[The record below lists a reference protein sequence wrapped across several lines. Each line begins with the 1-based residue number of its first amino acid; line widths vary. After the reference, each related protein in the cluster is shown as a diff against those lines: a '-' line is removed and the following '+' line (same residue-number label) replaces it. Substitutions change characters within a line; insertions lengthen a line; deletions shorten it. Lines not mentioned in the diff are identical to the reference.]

1 MKVRLQREKDDLQ
14 RRMEAPDTVEWC
26 LARYH
31 RLKAYFDALCIVEVD
46 LFAPLAGIHARP
58 VVNRSTV
65 FHGHRNIHIGQ
76 TRTCRP
82 TLLDICTAGLKDVER
97 FDNGNGQSCSIQH
110 T

>member
-26 LARYH
+26 LAKYH

-58 VVNRSTV
+58 VYLFIGQPCFMDIVRST
-65 FHGHRNIHIGQ
+65 
-76 TRTCRP
+76 
-82 TLLDICTAGLKDVER
+82 
-97 FDNGNGQSCSIQH
+97 
-110 T
+110 